1 MRRMMRVLLI
11 WLTICSLSLSGCQTA
26 GDISEAPEPLPP
38 MPAKP
43 VMRPVRFGEAE
54 GGLLIAYD
62 EYRNLERNIIEMRRY
77 IGELEA
83 QIEYYRSLNE

>member
-11 WLTICSLSLSGCQTA
+11 WLTICSLSLSGCRTA
-26 GDISEAPEPLPP
+26 LDVSEAPEPLPP

-43 VMRPVRFGEAE
+43 VMRPVRFADAE

-83 QIEYYRSLNE
+83 QIEYYRSLR

>member
-11 WLTICSLSLSGCQTA
+11 WLTICSLSLSRCRTA
-26 GDISEAPEPLPP
+26 PDVSEAPEPLPP
-38 MPAKP
+38 VPAKP
-43 VMRPVRFGEAE
+43 VMRPVRFGDAE
-54 GGLLIAYD
+54 GGLLIVYD